1 MWLLYY
7 YVILC
12 IIHTLAISG
21 HFRTRALYDRGSI
34 FCHYVRRRD
43 RSMIILVSSA
53 RGVRDR
59 YYETARARCRD
70 ENQKICDSE
79 MPLRPDTWRNDYVSY
94 SMIIMRLRETEANK
108 DSSCH
113 QNRKYFRY
121 LLAVI
126 IGRSDSYSIYLIIIQ
141 VKFYN
146 FWTLYKYFLHF

>member
-12 IIHTLAISG
+12 IIHTLAISR
-21 HFRTRALYDRGSI
+21 HFRTRALYDHGNI
-34 FCHYVRRRD
+34 FCHYVRRWD
-43 RSMIILVSSA
+43 RSIILVSSA

-59 YYETARARCRD
+59 YYETARASCRD
-70 ENQKICDSE
+70 ENQKICNSE
-79 MPLRPDTWRNDYVSY
+79 MPLRPETWRNGYVSY
-94 SMIIMRLRETEANK
+94 SMITTHLREMTANK
-108 DSSCH
+108 DSNCH

-126 IGRSDSYSIYLIIIQ
+126 IGRSDIYSIYLIIIQ

-146 FWTLYKYFLHF
+146 FWTLYKYFLHY